1 VTAGSTVNY
10 TYDAAGNVTSDGVHS
25 FTYDAENRV
34 VSVDGG
40 TTATYSYDHANRRV
54 KKVVG
59 STTTHYVWEG
69 GQVIAEHNGST
80 GAVITEYIIAG
91 GRMIAREGGGRVFF
105 LYDRLSVRATIT
117 DGQGG
122 IQGRQSH
129 LPFGE
134 ELVATGTTDKHRFTS
149 YERDGE
155 TGTDYAVNRTNSPSI
170 GRFFQVD
177 KVAGDGSPQRLNRYA
192 YTRNDPIN
200 KIDRLGLDDCPPGS
214 RSDGQGGCVTDGDDI
229 DGGTISM
236 GDDFIDP
243 FFGDLQR
250 LLDADG
256 FIDPRNISQQPVRP
270 PAPRPIVVDPSVFLK
285 DDLDKGIQGFLKA
298 NPDCK
303 AKFDQKGWNVRG
315 ALARATFYDVNAI
328 GRRRASRYF
337 SGAVGNES
345 VEQYFSRTE
354 AANGTP

>member
-1 VTAGSTVNY
+1 
-10 TYDAAGNVTSDGVHS
+10 
-25 FTYDAENRV
+25 
-34 VSVDGG
+34 
-40 TTATYSYDHANRRV
+40 
-54 KKVVG
+54 
-59 STTTHYVWEG
+59 
-69 GQVIAEHNGST
+69 
-80 GAVITEYIIAG
+80 
-91 GRMIAREGGGRVFF
+91 
-105 LYDRLSVRATIT
+105 
-117 DGQGG
+117 
-122 IQGRQSH
+122 

-149 YERDGE
+149 YERDSE

-354 AANGTP
+354 AANGTPLAITVVPGGPRPGIYTRGGIGAFAYPDDQGISWLIHELLHYASRIASDAELGRQLGAPPPPAGGSWSVSITAYLQNGC